1 MMAGSRHQVQSVY
14 ELYSHG
20 TMLQRRAAVSCRLF
34 LVALLLV
41 GWARGQ
47 IVVLVTE
54 LCADFCAGSD
64 CKVYHSPLCT
74 CFSGQE
80 RFPNDPSWGDI
91 DFYDEI
97 VDGESLKRTMFASNN
112 GTCVEE
118 TDSFSLPLHE
128 CVGPFGKPRPWGQF
142 YVLGGPNNG
151 SEQQ

>member
-1 MMAGSRHQVQSVY
+1 MTFKLLHK
-14 ELYSHG
+14 ELNYG
-20 TMLQRRAAVSCRLF
+20 PGRRSASPNA
-34 LVALLLV
+34 LVLGLTVLLV
-41 GWARGQ
+41 GGARGQ
-47 IVVLVTE
+47 VVLLVTE

-64 CKVYHSPLCT
+64 CKVYHSPLST
-74 CFSGQE
+74 CYSGQE

-97 VDGESLKRTMFASNN
+97 VGGESLKRTMFASND
-112 GTCVEE
+112 GTCVDE